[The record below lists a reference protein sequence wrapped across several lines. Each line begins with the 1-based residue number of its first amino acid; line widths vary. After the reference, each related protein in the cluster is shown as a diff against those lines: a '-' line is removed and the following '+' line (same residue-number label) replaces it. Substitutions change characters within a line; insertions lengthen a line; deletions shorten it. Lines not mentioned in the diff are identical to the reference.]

1 MNILLSPDSFKG
13 TLTSAEV
20 CDIIES
26 ALRNRI
32 PDCNVIKL
40 PAADGGEG
48 LCSSFANFIDGEWIS
63 AESKDPFGLSL
74 RAEYYMLKSG
84 AAVIE
89 TASCAGLPLA
99 GDRAD
104 PTVTTTAGV
113 GMLIRD
119 AVNRGAKRIVLGLGG
134 SATNDCGAGM
144 ASELDFR
151 FLDKNNN
158 SFVPVGGTLID
169 VEHIIPPEK
178 PVDIPVVAACDV
190 TNPLFGVD
198 GAAYVFAPQK
208 GANAEQVGLL
218 DRGLHHMA
226 DILKR
231 DLNFNSEN
239 LPGAGAAGGLGA
251 GASAFLN
258 AELRSGIDIVLDESG
273 FDKLAANADIVITGE
288 GRFDSQSV
296 NGKVMS
302 GVCRR
307 AAKAGAKVYAVC
319 GCASNDADPAALGI
333 EKLFVSSD
341 GTHSMDELQLSC
353 RQELFDAASALAEE
367 IMKLD

>member
-1 MNILLSPDSFKG
+1 ML
-13 TLTSAEV
+13 E
-20 CDIIES
+20 
-26 ALRNRI
+26 
-32 PDCNVIKL
+32 
-40 PAADGGEG
+40 
-48 LCSSFANFIDGEWIS
+48 FANFIDGEWIS

-258 AELRSGIDIVLDESG
+258 AELRSGIDIVWTNPDLTN
-273 FDKLAANADIVITGE
+273 LPQMPI
-288 GRFDSQSV
+288 
-296 NGKVMS
+296 
-302 GVCRR
+302 
-307 AAKAGAKVYAVC
+307 
-319 GCASNDADPAALGI
+319 
-333 EKLFVSSD
+333 
-341 GTHSMDELQLSC
+341 
-353 RQELFDAASALAEE
+353 
-367 IMKLD
+367 

>member
-13 TLTSAEV
+13 TLTSSEV

-63 AESKDPFGLSL
+63 AESKDPFNSPM
-74 RAEYYMLKSG
+74 RAEYYMLENG
-84 AAVIE
+84 VAVIE

-113 GMLIRD
+113 GMLMRD
-119 AVNRGAKRIVLGLGG
+119 AEQRGAKRIILGLGG

-144 ASELDFR
+144 ASELGFV
-151 FLDKNNN
+151 FLDKNGNA
-158 SFVPVGGTLID
+158 FVPVGGTLADI
-169 VEHIIPPEK
+169 EHIISPKEPFGV
-178 PVDIPVVAACDV
+178 PVTAACDV
-190 TNPLFGVD
+190 TNPLFGAD

-367 IMKLD
+367 IMQLD

>member
-1 MNILLSPDSFKG
+1 M
-13 TLTSAEV
+13 
-20 CDIIES
+20 
-26 ALRNRI
+26 
-32 PDCNVIKL
+32 IKL

-63 AESKDPFGLSL
+63 ADAKDPFGLSL
-74 RAEYYMLKSG
+74 RAEYYMLESG

-296 NGKVMS
+296 NGKVIERSLQKSCQS
-302 GVCRR
+302 GSKSLRRMRVCVKRCRPCR
-307 AAKAGAKVYAVC
+307 ARNRETLCVV
-319 GCASNDADPAALGI
+319 
-333 EKLFVSSD
+333 
-341 GTHSMDELQLSC
+341 
-353 RQELFDAASALAEE
+353 
-367 IMKLD
+367 